1 MGKAVLNLRLF
12 FILIF
17 LSLFLALLDSL
28 DSLNTPKSWMQNLTA
43 PVQYGLYKGG
53 KNISKQIE
61 FLFLIRKAAQENKA
75 LKFQLSQ
82 LLVENAALQKK
93 LAENEILV
101 DQYNKL
107 NPQTFDL
114 LPARVLGISRYLSLD
129 KGSLDGVQRDQVVVF
144 KDHYLG
150 QIKEVSP
157 KTSTV
162 LLSTDPDSK
171 IAAFSQGMAGRSKGI
186 LIGQFGSKLFLDKL
200 LHEENI
206 QAEDIVY
213 SEGTEGKLPKGLI
226 LGKVV
231 EVLPNQNEVFK
242 QAKIVPLFSAANLDL
257 VFIMKN
263 L

>member
-1 MGKAVLNLRLF
+1 MEKLLLDLKLF

-17 LSLFLALLDSL
+17 LSLFLVLLDSL
-28 DSLNTPKSWMQNLTA
+28 KTLDVPKSLLQNLTV
-43 PVQYGLYKGG
+43 PIQYGFHLGG
-53 KNISKQIE
+53 KNMSKQLE
-61 FLFLIRKAAQENKA
+61 FLSLVRKAAQENKA
-75 LKFQLSQ
+75 LKFQLSE

-93 LAENEILV
+93 LKENEILV

-114 LPARVLGISRYLSLD
+114 LPARVLGISRYLLID
-129 KGSLDGVQRDQVVVF
+129 KGSLDGVALGAVVVF

-157 KTSTV
+157 KTSLV

-171 IAAFSQGMAGRSKGI
+171 IAAFSQGEGRSKGM
-186 LIGQFGSKLFLDKL
+186 LLGQFSSKLLMDKI
-200 LHEENI
+200 LHEEKINVDDLI
-206 QAEDIVY
+206 Y

-231 EVLPNQNEVFK
+231 EVKELQNEVFK
-242 QAKIVPLFSAANLDL
+242 QAKIEPLFNPSDLDL
-257 VFIMKN
+257 VFVMKN